1 MKSVIYGASTGHL
14 DGWMAAGWKP
24 EDLLLCYY
32 GRLNRNNENKAKQ
45 ELCLIPQGW
54 PGFHAVQWFLLES
67 WDCSSLTAPGVGG
80 ARLGHPQSS
89 ACWGHWARLSE
100 PGSWELPCVRGLRC
114 QPALGQGLRLSP
126 SSPWVCLVSGD
137 SAVSPCSVRGCG

>member
-54 PGFHAVQWFLLES
+54 PGFHAVQWFVCGWELLLV
-67 WDCSSLTAPGVGG
+67 WGSLRVLGLLLSDGPRGGG

-114 QPALGQGLRLSP
+114 QPALGQGLWLSP
-126 SSPWVCLVSGD
+126 SSPWV
-137 SAVSPCSVRGCG
+137 